1 MGSDAPPDQPVCP
14 LILVRPEQAKNNA
27 NMKNIRARI
36 LMLAVGP
43 AVTAASALGQS
54 ADGLDRTVLPI
65 REPHYPTSTVLDAR
79 DAKPPPRFEVKAP
92 KGAPNVVVVLLDDIG
107 FGQSS
112 AFGGPCKMPT
122 LDKLAEDGL
131 RLNNFHTTA
140 LCSPTRTA
148 LLTGRNHHVNNAGS
162 IMELATAFPGY
173 TGIRPQSVA
182 TLPEMLRLNG
192 YSTAAFGKY
201 HETPPWEV
209 SVSGPFDRWPTHSGF
224 DKFYGFIGGETN
236 QWAPAIFDGTIRVEP
251 PHDPSYHFTVDMT
264 NQAIAWMQAQH
275 SLTPD
280 KPFFVYFAPGA
291 VHAPHHV
298 PKEYIDRYNGKFA
311 QGWDVLREEV
321 FARQKQMGVIP
332 ANAQLTKR
340 PNEIPSW
347 DSQTP
352 DQKKLEARQM
362 ETFAGFC
369 EHTDEQIGR
378 LVEALRAMG
387 SFDNTLFFYI
397 VGDNGASAE
406 GGPEGAYN
414 EMMALNGI
422 INTAAINMPHLA
434 EWGGPKTFPHYA
446 IGWAWAGDTP
456 FPWTKQIASHYGGT
470 TNGVVIHWPARIKAR
485 GEIRSQFTHVN
496 DIAPTVLEA
505 VGLPF
510 PKSVNGTAQ
519 RPFDGTSM
527 IYAFNNPKAP
537 ETHTTQYFEIFGNRG
552 IYHDGW
558 IACTRHSIPWLMVQN
573 PPLSKDVWELYH
585 VAEDFSEAN
594 DLAAQ
599 NPAKLKELQ
608 KLFMKEAEKN
618 HVLPIDDRRS
628 ERFDAAIAGRPDL
641 MGNRT
646 SLTVYQDMSGIAEN
660 AFINVKNRSYTI
672 TAPVELNDANTN
684 GVIIAQAGAFGGW
697 VLYMKDGR
705 IHHEYNYF
713 GVERTNIA
721 GPAALSAG
729 KHEIKYEFVSDSPKP
744 GAGGKCSLYVDGQ
757 QVATGR
763 IPKTQ
768 PFAFSAD
775 EGVDVG
781 ADHET
786 MVSNDYQ
793 AGKNKFTGKIVSV
806 TIDVKPSNLSAT
818 DKKSVEDAEEVAE
831 TIED

>member
-1 MGSDAPPDQPVCP
+1 
-14 LILVRPEQAKNNA
+14 
-27 NMKNIRARI
+27 
-36 LMLAVGP
+36 
-43 AVTAASALGQS
+43 
-54 ADGLDRTVLPI
+54 
-65 REPHYPTSTVLDAR
+65 
-79 DAKPPPRFEVKAP
+79 
-92 KGAPNVVVVLLDDIG
+92 APNVVVVLLDDIG
-107 FGQSS
+107 FGQPS

-122 LDKLAEDGL
+122 LDKLAAAGL
-131 RLNNFHTTA
+131 RYNDFHTTA

-148 LLTGRNHHVNNAGS
+148 LLTGRNHHVNNAGA
-162 IMELATAFPGY
+162 IMELATAFPGN

-182 TLPEMLRLNG
+182 PLAEMLRLNG

-209 SVSGPFDRWPTHSGF
+209 SVSGPLDRWPTHSGF

-251 PHDPSYHFTVDMT
+251 PHEPGYHFTVDMT
-264 NQAIAWMQAQH
+264 NQAIAWMQGQH

-291 VHAPHHV
+291 LHAPHHV
-298 PKEYIDRYNGKFA
+298 PKEYIDRYKGQFD
-311 QGWDVLREEV
+311 QGWDALRETI

-332 ANAQLTKR
+332 ATAELTKR
-340 PNEIPSW
+340 PKEIPSW

-362 ETFAGFC
+362 ETFAGFA
-369 EHTDEQIGR
+369 EHTDEQVGR
-378 LVEALRAMG
+378 LVDALQEMG
-387 SFDNTLFFYI
+387 VMDNTLFIYI
-397 VGDNGASAE
+397 AGDNGASAE

-422 INTAAINMPHLA
+422 INTAEINMPHLDN
-434 EWGGPKTFPHYA
+434 WGDPTTFPHYA

-456 FPWTKQIASHYGGT
+456 FQWTKQIASHYGGT
-470 TNGVVIHWPARIKAR
+470 TNGVVIHWPARVKAR
-485 GEIRSQFTHVN
+485 GEVRSQFTHVT

-527 IYAFNNPKAP
+527 VYTFDNPKAK
-537 ETHTTQYFEIFGNRG
+537 ETHTTQYFEMFGNRG

-558 IACTRHSIPWLMVQN
+558 VACTRHSIPWLMVPL
-573 PPLSKDVWELYH
+573 PPLSKDTWELYH
-585 VAEDFSEAN
+585 VAEDFSQAH

-599 NPAKLKELQ
+599 NPGKLKELQ
-608 KLFMKEAEKN
+608 DLFTKEAIKN

-628 ERFDAAIAGRPDL
+628 ERLDASIAGRPDL
-641 MGNRT
+641 MGKRT
-646 SLTVYQDMSGIAEN
+646 SLTVYPGMTGMAEN
-660 AFINVKNRSYTI
+660 AFINVKNRSYRI
-672 TAPVELNDANTN
+672 TAPVELKDANTN

-697 VLYMKDGR
+697 VLYMKNGKV
-705 IHHEYNYF
+705 HHEYNYF
-713 GVERTNIA
+713 GVERTNI
-721 GPAALSAG
+721 GGQTALSPG
-729 KHEIKYEFVSDSPKP
+729 KHEIKYEFIVDAPKP
-744 GAGGKCSLYVDGQ
+744 GSGGKCALYVDGQ

-768 PFAFSAD
+768 PYAFSAD

-781 ADHET
+781 VDNET
-786 MVSNDYQ
+786 VVSNDYKP
-793 AGKNKFTGKIVSV
+793 GENKFTGKIIKV
-806 TIDVKPSNLSAT
+806 TIDTQPSNLSAA
-818 DKKSVEDAEEVAE
+818 DKKTVEDAEEVAA

>member
-1 MGSDAPPDQPVCP
+1 MKSEMLKTHSPLLLGLTGVLSLLPLSLGAQQINRTILPVPEPQPPT
-14 LILVRPEQAKNNA
+14 ITE
-27 NMKNIRARI
+27 
-36 LMLAVGP
+36 
-43 AVTAASALGQS
+43 
-54 ADGLDRTVLPI
+54 
-65 REPHYPTSTVLDAR
+65 LDAR
-79 DAKPPPRFEVKAP
+79 NAKAPPRFEVKAP
-92 KGAPNVVVVLLDDIG
+92 KGAPDVVVVLLDDIG

-112 AFGGPCKMPT
+112 AFGGPCKMQT
-122 LDKLAEDGL
+122 AEKLAAAGL
-131 RLNNFHTTA
+131 RYNDFHTTA

-148 LLTGRNHHVNNAGS
+148 LLTGRNHHVNNAGA
-162 IMELATAFPGY
+162 IMELATAFPGN

-182 TLPEMLRLNG
+182 PLAEMLRLNG

-209 SVSGPFDRWPTHSGF
+209 SVSGPLDRWPTHSGF

-251 PHDPSYHFTVDMT
+251 PHEAGYHFTVDMT
-264 NQAIAWMQAQH
+264 NQALAWMQAQH

-280 KPFFVYFAPGA
+280 KPFFVYFATGA
-291 VHAPHHV
+291 LHAPHHV
-298 PKEYIDRYNGKFA
+298 PKEYIDRYKGKFDE
-311 QGWDVLREEV
+311 GWDALNAET

-332 ANAQLTKR
+332 ANAELTKR
-340 PNEIPSW
+340 PKEIPSW

-362 ETFAGFC
+362 ETFAGFA
-369 EHTDEQIGR
+369 EHTDEQVGR
-378 LVEALRAMG
+378 LVDALQNMG
-387 SFDNTLFFYI
+387 VLDNTLFIYI

-422 INTAAINMPHLA
+422 INTAEINMPHLDN
-434 EWGGPKTFPHYA
+434 WGDASTFPHYA

-456 FPWTKQIASHYGGT
+456 FQWTKQIASHYGGT
-470 TNGVVIHWPARIKAR
+470 TNGVVIQWPARIKAK
-485 GEIRSQFTHVN
+485 GEFRSQFTHVT

-505 VGLPF
+505 AGLPF

-527 IYAFNNPKAP
+527 VYTFDNAKSK
-537 ETHTTQYFEIFGNRG
+537 ETHTTQYFEMFANRG

-558 IACTRHSIPWLMVQN
+558 VACTRHSIPWLMVPN
-573 PPLSKDVWELYH
+573 PPLANDVWELYNMT
-585 VAEDFSEAN
+585 EDFSQAN
-594 DLAAQ
+594 DLAAK

-608 KLFMKEAEKN
+608 SLFMKEAAKN

-641 MGNRT
+641 MGART
-646 SLTVYQDMSGIAEN
+646 SLTVYPGMVGMTEN
-660 AFINVKNRSYTI
+660 AFINIKNRSFTI
-672 TAPVELNDANTN
+672 TAPVELKDANTN

-697 VLYMKDGR
+697 VLYMKDGKL
-705 IHHEYNYF
+705 HHEYNYF

-729 KHEIKYEFVSDSPKP
+729 KHEIRYEFISDGPKP
-744 GAGGKCSLYVDGQ
+744 GAGGKSVLYVDGQ
-757 QVATGR
+757 QVAEGH

-775 EGVDVG
+775 EGADVG
-781 ADHET
+781 VDGET
-786 MVSNDYQ
+786 AVSSDYKQ
-793 AGKNKFTGKIVSV
+793 GDNKFTGKIDKV
-806 TIDVKPSNLSAT
+806 TIDTKPSNLSPA
-818 DKKSVEDAEEVAE
+818 DKKAVEDAEEVAAA
-831 TIED
+831 IED